1 MDVREPRPAAAGDQT
16 PATSARAATRP
27 LVSLRDVT
35 KTYVNGDLAVEVLH
49 GISLDIHAGEFVAIM
64 GASGSGK
71 STLMNILGCLDR
83 PTSGTYQVDGT
94 DVATLDRDALAHL
107 RRETFGFIFQSYN
120 LIQSATAAENVEV
133 PAIYA
138 GIAAAERRERA
149 EQLLGS
155 LGLAD
160 RAGHRPNQ
168 LSGGQQQRVSI
179 ARALM
184 NGGRVILAD
193 EPTGALDSRSGAEV
207 MALLKRLSEAGRTVI
222 LITHDRAVAEHAH
235 RLIEIRDGHIVGD
248 SGARGPAAAAAGT
261 EGMHA
266 GDAGA
271 LGVADMAEAVKMAL
285 RALRANLFRTIL
297 TLLGIVIGVGAVIA
311 MLAIGDGAK
320 QSVVDRISA
329 MGTDLLLIRPAQ
341 SNNRT
346 ADGVIATLV
355 PEDAEAL
362 AEVPNVAAAVPELTG
377 AVTLRYGNTDYSTQ
391 ADATTPDFTKAR
403 NWSVERGTFISAGD
417 HASYAPVIVLGQ
429 TTARI
434 LFPDGVD
441 PLGRYVLVNN
451 IPFQVIGLMEAK
463 GATTWGTDQDDIAF
477 MPLSTGS
484 LRVFGKRFVRSI
496 TVQVEDTALI
506 DQTQADVQA
515 LLEARHRRQDV
526 QIRNMSSLIE
536 TVSATQNTL
545 TVLLGSVAAISL
557 LVGGIGVMNIML
569 VSVTERTREIGVR
582 MATGARMRD
591 ILQQFITESVVVSAI
606 GGAIGVVGGLGVAA
620 ALQAFGT
627 PIVFSPGPVLLA
639 FGCAF
644 LTGLIFGYMPAR
656 KAATLDPVVALSA
669 E

>member
-1 MDVREPRPAAAGDQT
+1 MDIREPVHG
-16 PATSARAATRP
+16 TSGRAATRP

-49 GISLDIHAGEFVAIM
+49 GISLEIHPGEFVAIM

-83 PTSGTYQVDGT
+83 PTTGTYRVDGT
-94 DVATLDRDALAHL
+94 DVATLDGDALAHL

-120 LIQSATAAENVEV
+120 LIPSATAAENVEV

-149 EQLLGS
+149 EQLLAS

-160 RAGHRPNQ
+160 RTDHRPNQ

-207 MALLKRLSEAGRTVI
+207 MALLKRMSEAGRTVI

-235 RLIEIRDGHIVGD
+235 RLIEIRDGRIVGD
-248 SGARGPAAAAAGT
+248 SGVRGPAVTAAGADVT
-261 EGMHA
+261 HG

-377 AVTLRYGNTDYSTQ
+377 TVTLRYGNTDYSTQ
-391 ADATTPDFTKAR
+391 ADATTPDFTRAR
-403 NWSVERGTFISAGD
+403 NWSVERGSFVSAGD
-417 HASYAPVIVLGQ
+417 QASYAPVIVLGQ
-429 TTARI
+429 TAARI
-434 LFPDGVD
+434 LFPEGVD

-463 GATTWGTDQDDIAF
+463 GATPYGADQDDIVF

-484 LRVFGKRFVRSI
+484 LRMFGKRFVRSI
-496 TVQVEDTALI
+496 TVQVEDTARI
-506 DQTQADVQA
+506 DETQAEVQA
-515 LLEARHRRQDV
+515 LLEERHRRPDV

-545 TVLLGSVAAISL
+545 TILLGSVAAISL

-606 GGAIGVVGGLGVAA
+606 GGAVGVAGGLGVAA

-627 PIVFSPGPVLLA
+627 PIQFSPGPVLLA

-644 LTGLIFGYMPAR
+644 LTGLVFGYMPAR